1 MNMVKKLSRPYFRL
15 ISHTN
20 RYFSSRSVIVLIV
33 LICFQLRGC
42 LMSLVDMGECCFGKN
57 RLVHRRFSVDFGPTF
72 FNQLNGR
79 SLLFELDLKSRRS
92 LQKMA
97 SSNNIDIK
105 EDVKE
110 DVMEDGGR
118 RVSLYRGR
126 YSS

>member
-1 MNMVKKLSRPYFRL
+1 MNVVLAKTDWFTDVSLL
-15 ISHTN
+15 ILDRH
-20 RYFSSRSVIVLIV
+20 FL
-33 LICFQLRGC
+33 
-42 LMSLVDMGECCFGKN
+42 
-57 RLVHRRFSVDFGPTF
+57 
-72 FNQLNGR
+72 NQLNGQ

-92 LQKMA
+92 LHKMA

-118 RVSLYRGR
+118 RVQLYRGR

>member
-1 MNMVKKLSRPYFRL
+1 
-15 ISHTN
+15 
-20 RYFSSRSVIVLIV
+20 
-33 LICFQLRGC
+33 
-42 LMSLVDMGECCFGKN
+42 MSLVDMDECCFGKN
-57 RLVHRRFSVDFGPTF
+57 RLVHRYFCVDFGPIS
-72 FNQLNGR
+72 FNQLSGR

-97 SSNNIDIK
+97 SSNNIYIK

-126 YSS
+126 YFS

>member
-1 MNMVKKLSRPYFRL
+1 
-15 ISHTN
+15 
-20 RYFSSRSVIVLIV
+20 
-33 LICFQLRGC
+33 
-42 LMSLVDMGECCFGKN
+42 MSLVDMGECCFGKN